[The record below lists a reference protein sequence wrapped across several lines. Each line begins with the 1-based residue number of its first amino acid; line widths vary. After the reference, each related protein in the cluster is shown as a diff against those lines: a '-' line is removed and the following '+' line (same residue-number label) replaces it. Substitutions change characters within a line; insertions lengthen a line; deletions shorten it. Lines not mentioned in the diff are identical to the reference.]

1 MTINCTDN
9 FTIDLN
15 MLGRIEL
22 DFPIVDDTMF
32 VNLTEID
39 EVRECDFI
47 CHYIAY
53 SQMSNFYGSV
63 VTVKAEKG
71 ETQNTREKLGVDCTS
86 RMCFNRDNLAR
97 IAKRKIFDPDFKN
110 SDIDKCVQT
119 IKREVLDF
127 TYYLDKANMNSV
139 FADMYSILVTFDKD
153 FNLDKCWLINT
164 TTRFPELPIYPKD
177 DILCETLG
185 IRSYL
190 DLPELKKIL
199 KDFLEKGILP
209 NV

>member
-22 DFPIVDDTMF
+22 DFPIVDDAMF
-32 VNLTEID
+32 VNLAEID

-71 ETQNTREKLGVDCTS
+71 ETQNKREKLGVDCTS

-97 IAKRKIFDPDFKN
+97 VAKRKIFDPDFKN
-110 SDIDKCVQT
+110 SDIDKSIQPFIDARDSLYT
-119 IKREVLDF
+119 IPFYK
-127 TYYLDKANMNSV
+127 
-139 FADMYSILVTFDKD
+139 DMEYFS
-153 FNLDKCWLINT
+153 NLDSYQKFK
-164 TTRFPELPIYPKD
+164 RKER
-177 DILCETLG
+177 ETVL
-185 IRSYL
+185 S
-190 DLPELKKIL
+190 KSC
-199 KDFLEKGILP
+199 
-209 NV
+209 